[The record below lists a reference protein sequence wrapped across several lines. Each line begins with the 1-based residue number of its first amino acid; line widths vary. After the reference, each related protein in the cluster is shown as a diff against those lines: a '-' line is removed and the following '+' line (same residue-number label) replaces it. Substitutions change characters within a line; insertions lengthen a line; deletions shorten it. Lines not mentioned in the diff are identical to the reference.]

1 MSKVIDLKSYKQ
13 HKESVELIEGM
24 LDFCCA
30 MKGIDWSERNTLT
43 SEEIV
48 SYLNQYLDYT
58 EAEEELYGIVK
69 KLFSGEPEMTRAEKG
84 ADILMNNVRNAL
96 GGDFEPYH
104 VLDEDDLEKAFEA
117 IDRSYPDNPE
127 ISNLIRN
134 KITERLKKSQENT

>member
-43 SEEIV
+43 NEEII

-58 EAEEELYGIVK
+58 EAEEELYGIIK
-69 KLFSGEPEMTRAEKG
+69 KLFSGEPEMTRVEKST
-84 ADILMNNVRNAL
+84 DILMNNVRNAL
-96 GGDFEPYH
+96 GGDFESYH
-104 VLDEDDLEKAFEA
+104 VLDEEDLEKAFEA
-117 IDRSYPDNPE
+117 IDKSYPDNPE